1 MILKYLLIE
10 WKQTIGYHFM
20 VCNFLKLR
28 FWLKDVNDVFHKRNL
43 DKQQGF
49 ICIVCKRHY

>member
-10 WKQTIGYHFM
+10 WKQTIGYHFI

-28 FWLKDVNDVFHKRNL
+28 FWLKDVGDVFHKRNL

-49 ICIVCKRHY
+49 ICTICGRYY